1 LGAIKGAEKFMAYS
15 PFCMII
21 DAAHCLEAMVSS
33 DSVQNELDSNGYEAA
48 LTRLLRA
55 VCIC

>member
-1 LGAIKGAEKFMAYS
+1 
-15 PFCMII
+15 MII